1 MTVMEEKKSKNL
13 MINIA
18 TFIVNKRNAFVVLF
32 AIACIYSA
40 LSISKVSVIDDLTDY
55 MSDSTETRQGLD
67 IQDEEFITYGS
78 AKVLITNI
86 SYENARKAAESL
98 EEIDGISDV
107 LFYDYIDEDDLYE
120 DETLSDYYKDASALL
135 NVSFDEAEETELSQK
150 AMQKMRKQLS
160 DYQVY
165 FYTTVDKD
173 DAADLQEDM
182 KVIMVLMVII
192 ILGVLLFTSGTYME
206 ILIFAV
212 TFLVAILLNMG
223 TNYWFGSISFISN
236 AVAAV
241 LQLALSL
248 DYAIIFFHRFME
260 EHEKYDVMEAVI
272 VALSKAIPEIS
283 SSSLTTVSGMVALM
297 LMQFG
302 IGPDLGLVLTKA
314 ILFSLLTV
322 FLLMPALIIMS
333 AKAITRTA
341 HRNFVPSI
349 RGWGRLVV
357 RTRFLVLP
365 VFFAVMAAAII
376 LSSRCEYIYDT
387 NSIISA
393 RMNEYMTSKLRI
405 QSSFE
410 LPNPMAIIIPEGS
423 YQNEAKIM
431 SELEQI
437 EELDD
442 ITGLA
447 NIEVGDDKNYILIDE
462 LTPREFAEVADVD
475 LDLVRMLYRY
485 YALDQEKY
493 SAFMMNLDEFRI
505 PIIDMVDFMYDQKES
520 GGLDLDDDISDD
532 IDDMHEELVKAREQL
547 SGDNYTRIVFTMNG
561 PVEGK
566 ETFDLIDRIRNI
578 VLKYYEEAYVI
589 GDSTG
594 DYDMAKSFTTDNVKI
609 SVLTALF
616 VGIILLFTFQS
627 AGLPI
632 LLVATIQSSIWI
644 NFSIPAL
651 QHTTMYFLSYLIVSA
666 IQMGAT
672 IDYAIVITS
681 RYMALRAAM
690 PDRKQAVIQA
700 LDEAFPT
707 IVTSGSILTLA
718 GFTVGNQTS
727 NAVIA
732 SLGKTLG
739 TGTLISIILVMTVL
753 PQILVAFDKIIEKTA
768 FSKIQRKDL
777 GTHDREN
784 ERQEEACCENKT
796 YGSRKTTDGNFSLR
810 RICRLAAAGCG
821 DGRVRNGGAGDWC
834 RR

>member
-784 ERQEEACCENKT
+784 ERKEEACCENK
-796 YGSRKTTDGNFSLR
+796 N
-810 RICRLAAAGCG
+810 
-821 DGRVRNGGAGDWC
+821 
-834 RR
+834 

>member
-55 MSDSTETRQGLD
+55 LSDSTETRQGLD

-212 TFLVAILLNMG
+212 TFLVAILLTMG

-784 ERQEEACCENKT
+784 ERKEEACCENK
-796 YGSRKTTDGNFSLR
+796 N
-810 RICRLAAAGCG
+810 
-821 DGRVRNGGAGDWC
+821 
-834 RR
+834 

>member
-1 MTVMEEKKSKNL
+1 MNIMGEKKSNNL
-13 MINIA
+13 MMDIA

-32 AIACIYSA
+32 AIACIYSV
-40 LSISKVSVIDDLTDY
+40 LSISKVTVIEELTDY
-55 MSDSTETRQGLD
+55 LSDSTETRQGLD
-67 IQDEEFITYGS
+67 IQDEEFITYGT
-78 AKVLITNI
+78 AQVLLTNI
-86 SYENARKAAESL
+86 SYENAKKAAEDL
-98 EEIDGISDV
+98 EGIEGISDV
-107 LFYDYIDEDDLYE
+107 LFYDYEDEDDLYE
-120 DETLSDYYKDASALL
+120 DEELADYYKNASALL
-135 NVSFDEAEETELSQK
+135 TISFDEAEETELSQK
-150 AMQKMRKQLS
+150 AMQKVREQLS
-160 DYQVY
+160 DYQAY

-182 KVIMVLMVII
+182 KLIMLLVALI
-192 ILGVLLFTSGTYME
+192 ILAVLLFTSGTYME
-206 ILIFAV
+206 ILIFAI
-212 TFLVAILLNMG
+212 TFVVAILLNMG

-260 EHEKYDVMEAVI
+260 EHEKYDVKEAVI

-314 ILFSLLTV
+314 IIFSLLTV

-349 RGWGRLVV
+349 QKWGNLVV
-357 RTRFLVLP
+357 KTRFLVLP
-365 VFFAVMAAAII
+365 VFFVVMIAGVV
-376 LSSRCEYIYDT
+376 LSSRCEYIYDI
-387 NSIISA
+387 NSIIG
-393 RMNEYMTSKLRI
+393 RKMNEYMTSKQKIEQTFDL
-405 QSSFE
+405 S
-410 LPNPMAIIIPEGS
+410 NPMAIIIPKGN

-447 NIEVGDDKNYILIDE
+447 NIEVGDDKNYVLIDE

-493 SAFMMNLDEFRI
+493 SAFMMNLDEFRV
-505 PIIDMVDFMYDQKES
+505 PIIDMVDFMYDQKEN
-520 GGLDLDDDISDD
+520 GGLDLDDDISED
-532 IDDMHEELVKAREQL
+532 IDDMYEDLVKAREQL
-547 SGDNYTRIVFTMNG
+547 EGDNYTRIVFTMNG
-561 PVEGK
+561 PVEGE
-566 ETFDLIDRIRNI
+566 ETFARIDHIRDI
-578 VLKYYEEAYVI
+578 VLKYYDEAYVI

-594 DYDMAKSFTTDNVKI
+594 DYDMAKSFITDNVKI

-644 NFSIPAL
+644 NFSVPTI
-651 QHTTMYFLSYLIVSA
+651 QHTPMYFLSYLIVSA

-681 RYMALRAAM
+681 RYMALRSTM
-690 PDRKQAVIQA
+690 PDHKQAAIQA

-707 IVTSGSILTLA
+707 ILTSGSILTLA

-753 PQILVAFDKIIEKTA
+753 PQILVVFDKVIEKTA
-768 FSKIQRKDL
+768 FSKIERKDL
-777 GTHDREN
+777 EKHDREN
-784 ERQEEACCENKT
+784 EGKEESCCENEK
-796 YGSRKTTDGNFSLR
+796 
-810 RICRLAAAGCG
+810 
-821 DGRVRNGGAGDWC
+821 
-834 RR
+834 

>member
-739 TGTLISIILVMTVL
+739 TGTLISIILVMTGL

-784 ERQEEACCENKT
+784 ERKEEACCENK
-796 YGSRKTTDGNFSLR
+796 N
-810 RICRLAAAGCG
+810 
-821 DGRVRNGGAGDWC
+821 
-834 RR
+834 

>member
-1 MTVMEEKKSKNL
+1 M
-13 MINIA
+13 
-18 TFIVNKRNAFVVLF
+18 VLF

-55 MSDSTETRQGLD
+55 LSDSTETRQGLD

-784 ERQEEACCENKT
+784 ERKEEACCENK
-796 YGSRKTTDGNFSLR
+796 N
-810 RICRLAAAGCG
+810 
-821 DGRVRNGGAGDWC
+821 
-834 RR
+834 

>member
-1 MTVMEEKKSKNL
+1 MEEKKSKNL

-784 ERQEEACCENKT
+784 ERKEEACCENK
-796 YGSRKTTDGNFSLR
+796 N
-810 RICRLAAAGCG
+810 
-821 DGRVRNGGAGDWC
+821 
-834 RR
+834 

>member
-55 MSDSTETRQGLD
+55 LSDSTETRQGLD

-297 LMQFG
+297 LMQFR

-784 ERQEEACCENKT
+784 ERKEEACCENK
-796 YGSRKTTDGNFSLR
+796 N
-810 RICRLAAAGCG
+810 
-821 DGRVRNGGAGDWC
+821 
-834 RR
+834 

>member
-248 DYAIIFFHRFME
+248 DYAIIYFHRFME

-784 ERQEEACCENKT
+784 ERKEEACCENK
-796 YGSRKTTDGNFSLR
+796 N
-810 RICRLAAAGCG
+810 
-821 DGRVRNGGAGDWC
+821 
-834 RR
+834 

>member
-55 MSDSTETRQGLD
+55 LSDSTETRQGLD

-135 NVSFDEAEETELSQK
+135 NVSFDEDEETELSQK
-150 AMQKMRKQLS
+150 AMQKMREQLS
-160 DYQVY
+160 DYQAY

-349 RGWGRLVV
+349 RGWGWLVV

-505 PIIDMVDFMYDQKES
+505 PIIDMVDFMYDQKEN

-753 PQILVAFDKIIEKTA
+753 PQILVVFDKIIEKTA

-784 ERQEEACCENKT
+784 ERKEEVCLENK
-796 YGSRKTTDGNFSLR
+796 N
-810 RICRLAAAGCG
+810 
-821 DGRVRNGGAGDWC
+821 
-834 RR
+834 

>member
-1 MTVMEEKKSKNL
+1 MINIMEEKKSDNL
-13 MINIA
+13 MMDIA
-18 TFIVNKRNAFVVLF
+18 TFIVNKRSAFVVLF
-32 AIACIYSA
+32 AIACIYSL
-40 LSISKVSVIDDLTDY
+40 LSISKVTVIDELTDY
-55 MSDSTETRQGLD
+55 LSDSTETRQGLD
-67 IQDEEFITYGS
+67 IQDEEFITYGT
-78 AKVLITNI
+78 AQVLITNI
-86 SYENARKAAESL
+86 SYENAKKAAADL

-107 LFYDYIDEDDLYE
+107 LFYDYEDEDDLYE
-120 DETLSDYYKDASALL
+120 DEELADYYKNASALL
-135 NVSFDEAEETELSQK
+135 TISFDEAEETELSQK
-150 AMQKMRKQLS
+150 AMQKVREQLS
-160 DYQVY
+160 EYQTY

-173 DAADLQEDM
+173 DAAELQEDM
-182 KVIMVLMVII
+182 KIIMLLVALI

-206 ILIFAV
+206 ILIFAI
-212 TFLVAILLNMG
+212 TFVVAILLNMG

-314 ILFSLLTV
+314 IIFSLLTV

-341 HRNFVPSI
+341 HRSFVPSI
-349 RGWGRLVV
+349 QKWGSLVV
-357 RTRFLVLP
+357 KTRFLVLP
-365 VFFAVMAAAII
+365 VFFAVMAAGII
-376 LSSRCEYIYDT
+376 FSSRCEYIYDI
-387 NSIISA
+387 NSIIS
-393 RMNEYMTSKLRI
+393 RKMNEYMTSKQRI
-405 QSSFE
+405 EQSFD
-410 LPNPMAIIIPEGS
+410 LPNPMAIIIPKGD
-423 YQNEAKIM
+423 YQNEAAIM

-447 NIEVGDDKNYILIDE
+447 NIEVGDDKNCILIDE

-493 SAFMMNLDEFRI
+493 SAFMMDLDEFRV
-505 PIIDMVDFMYDQKES
+505 PIIDMVDFMYDQKEN
-520 GGLDLDDDISDD
+520 GGLDLDDDISED
-532 IDDMHEELVKAREQL
+532 IDDMHEDLVKAREQL
-547 SGDNYTRIVFTMNG
+547 AGDQYTRIVFTMKG

-566 ETFDLIDRIRNI
+566 ETFDRIDHIRDI
-578 VLKYYEEAYVI
+578 VLQYYDEAYVI
-589 GDSTG
+589 GDATG

-644 NFSIPAL
+644 NFSVPTL
-651 QHTTMYFLSYLIVSA
+651 QHTSMYFLSYLIVSA

-681 RYMALRAAM
+681 RYMALRSTM
-690 PDRKQAVIQA
+690 PDHKQAAIQA
-700 LDEAFPT
+700 LNEAFPT
-707 IVTSGSILTLA
+707 ILTSGSILTLA

-739 TGTLISIILVMTVL
+739 NGTLISIILVMTVL
-753 PQILVAFDKIIEKTA
+753 PQILVVFDKVIEKTA
-768 FSKIQRKDL
+768 FSKIQRADL
-777 GTHDREN
+777 AKHDMEN
-784 ERQEEACCENKT
+784 ERKEESCCENEK
-796 YGSRKTTDGNFSLR
+796 
-810 RICRLAAAGCG
+810 
-821 DGRVRNGGAGDWC
+821 
-834 RR
+834 

>member
-302 IGPDLGLVLTKA
+302 IGPDLGLVLT
-314 ILFSLLTV
+314 
-322 FLLMPALIIMS
+322 
-333 AKAITRTA
+333 R
-341 HRNFVPSI
+341 
-349 RGWGRLVV
+349 
-357 RTRFLVLP
+357 RF
-365 VFFAVMAAAII
+365 F
-376 LSSRCEYIYDT
+376 
-387 NSIISA
+387 
-393 RMNEYMTSKLRI
+393 
-405 QSSFE
+405 
-410 LPNPMAIIIPEGS
+410 
-423 YQNEAKIM
+423 
-431 SELEQI
+431 
-437 EELDD
+437 
-442 ITGLA
+442 
-447 NIEVGDDKNYILIDE
+447 
-462 LTPREFAEVADVD
+462 
-475 LDLVRMLYRY
+475 
-485 YALDQEKY
+485 
-493 SAFMMNLDEFRI
+493 SAF
-505 PIIDMVDFMYDQKES
+505 
-520 GGLDLDDDISDD
+520 
-532 IDDMHEELVKAREQL
+532 
-547 SGDNYTRIVFTMNG
+547 
-561 PVEGK
+561 
-566 ETFDLIDRIRNI
+566 
-578 VLKYYEEAYVI
+578 
-589 GDSTG
+589 
-594 DYDMAKSFTTDNVKI
+594 
-609 SVLTALF
+609 
-616 VGIILLFTFQS
+616 
-627 AGLPI
+627 
-632 LLVATIQSSIWI
+632 
-644 NFSIPAL
+644 
-651 QHTTMYFLSYLIVSA
+651 
-666 IQMGAT
+666 
-672 IDYAIVITS
+672 
-681 RYMALRAAM
+681 
-690 PDRKQAVIQA
+690 
-700 LDEAFPT
+700 
-707 IVTSGSILTLA
+707 
-718 GFTVGNQTS
+718 
-727 NAVIA
+727 
-732 SLGKTLG
+732 
-739 TGTLISIILVMTVL
+739 
-753 PQILVAFDKIIEKTA
+753 
-768 FSKIQRKDL
+768 
-777 GTHDREN
+777 
-784 ERQEEACCENKT
+784 
-796 YGSRKTTDGNFSLR
+796 
-810 RICRLAAAGCG
+810 
-821 DGRVRNGGAGDWC
+821 
-834 RR
+834 

>member
-55 MSDSTETRQGLD
+55 LSDSTETRQGLD

-753 PQILVAFDKIIEKTA
+753 PQRLVAFDKIIEKTA

-784 ERQEEACCENKT
+784 ERKEEACCENK
-796 YGSRKTTDGNFSLR
+796 N
-810 RICRLAAAGCG
+810 
-821 DGRVRNGGAGDWC
+821 
-834 RR
+834 